1 MITSFADKATARLF
15 AGMPV
20 RQVQGEL
27 ARKAQR
33 KLRLLH
39 RAKSLGD
46 LAANPGNRLE
56 KLIGNRDGQ
65 WSIRVTDQWRI
76 CFRWVAGDAH
86 EVWFGDYHG

>member
-1 MITSFADKATARLF
+1 VIRSFADKVTARLF
-15 AGMPV
+15 TGAAV
-20 RQVQGEL
+20 RQIQDEL

-56 KLIGNRDGQ
+56 KLVGDRDGQ
-65 WSIRVTDQWRI
+65 WSVRVTDQWRI
-76 CFRWVAGDAH
+76 CFRWVDGDAH